1 MKKCHLLKERKG
13 RGEGM
18 KEGGRGE
25 SEGLNGKTDLTAA
38 DPNVKYIQLIMTFIR
53 FSHAAFRARL
63 PAGKHSPA
71 G

>member
-13 RGEGM
+13 EGT
-18 KEGGRGE
+18 KEGGRE
-25 SEGLNGKTDLTAA
+25 AEREGLNGKTDLTAA

>member
-1 MKKCHLLKERKG
+1 MSPSEREE
-13 RGEGM
+13 GEGGGD
-18 KEGGRGE
+18 EGGREGG

>member
-1 MKKCHLLKERKG
+1 MSPSEREG
-13 RGEGM
+13 GEGGGD
-18 KEGGRGE
+18 EGGREGGG

>member
-1 MKKCHLLKERKG
+1 MSER
-13 RGEGM
+13 GM
-18 KEGGRGE
+18 DGWREGGGRE